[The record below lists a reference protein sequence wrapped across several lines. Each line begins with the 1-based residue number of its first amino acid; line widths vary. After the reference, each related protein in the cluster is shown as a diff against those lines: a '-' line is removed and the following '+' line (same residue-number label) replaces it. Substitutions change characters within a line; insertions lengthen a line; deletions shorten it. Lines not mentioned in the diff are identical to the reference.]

1 MILWALQHG
10 YLCVPRSAASSKLER
25 LAIIENSFDCV
36 KKYSLTIEEMNILD
50 SLDED
55 LKSGQL
61 NVTDGWSPEDI
72 ISSKWEPTEYF

>member
-25 LAIIENSFDCV
+25 LAIIENSFDGV
-36 KKYSLTIEEMNILD
+36 KDYSLTKEEMKILD
-50 SLDED
+50 SLDVD

-61 NVTDGWSPEDI
+61 GVKDGWNDEDI
-72 ISSKWEPTEYF
+72 ISSKWDPTEYF